1 MDKIL
6 KVALGTIFPKENID
20 NILEVISATPS
31 PDVATAI
38 LLGIYEEP
46 GLYPDAV
53 INDKNCT
60 LVSYNKWNDQVR
72 YSHLVNDTRHIY
84 IAKDTDTKLITED
97 NYEDYLVKYNDNC
110 TGFNVKLKA
119 MKTVTSDCSSTTWN
133 EKPRVVT
140 PINNVDDLVANNY
153 L

>member
-20 NILEVISATPS
+20 NILEVIHATPS
-31 PDVATAI
+31 SDVATAI

-46 GLYPDAV
+46 ALQPDAV
-53 INDKNCT
+53 INDKDCT

-72 YSHLVNDTRHIY
+72 YSYLVNDTKHIY

-97 NYEDYLVKYNDNC
+97 NYQDYMIKYSDNC

-119 MKTVTSDCSSTTWN
+119 MRTVTSDCYSSTWN
-133 EKPRVVT
+133 EKPRVV
-140 PINNVDDLVANNY
+140 PIINNIEDFVENNY